1 LPGSRRN
8 TPRSSTEG
16 IGATDLAKV
25 DAHTITAEEYEE
37 IPELTDAMMARAVP
51 GDGVALLKR
60 GPGRPKADQ
69 PKRQITLRLDADVI
83 EAMRASGPGW
93 QVRANEALKN
103 RFKR

>member
-1 LPGSRRN
+1 MPGSRRH
-8 TPRSSTEG
+8 TPRASADG

-25 DAHTITAEEYEE
+25 DAHTITAEEYDE

-51 GDGVALLKR
+51 GDGLALLKR
-60 GPGRPKADQ
+60 SPGRPKLDQ
-69 PKRQITLRLDADVI
+69 PKRQITLRLDTDVI

-93 QVRANEALKN
+93 QVRANEALKS

>member
-1 LPGSRRN
+1 M
-8 TPRSSTEG
+8 PRASAEG

-25 DAHTITAEEYEE
+25 DAHTITTEDYDE
-37 IPELTDAMMARAVP
+37 IPELTDAMMARAVS
-51 GDGVALLKR
+51 GDGLALLKR
-60 GPGRPKADQ
+60 GRGRPKVDQ
-69 PKRQITLRLDADVI
+69 PKRQITLRLDTDVI